1 MMRKGM
7 PGSFADVSVVM
18 ATRDEEAAVAG
29 TIEDIRRAVQGE
41 AEILIVDG
49 SADRTPEIA
58 EETGV
63 RVIRQA
69 PAGYGVA
76 LREGLLAAKGKIIVT
91 MDCDDTYPA
100 EAIPELVL
108 RVREGY
114 DVAGGSRLMQ
124 DNPAMKGF
132 NRFGNLLLSRLASA
146 LYGAHISDVTT
157 GMRAYRREIIHG
169 TTWTENTGLSAELL
183 IRPIQQ
189 GCRVTEIPISYRAR
203 KGTTKL
209 RPIRGGLSILK
220 SIIKCRF

>member
-1 MMRKGM
+1 M
-7 PGSFADVSVVM
+7 PGSFSDLSVVM
-18 ATRDEEAAVAG
+18 ATRDEEKAIAG
-29 TIEDIRRAVQGE
+29 TIEDIRRATQGE

-58 EETGV
+58 KSMGV
-63 RVIRQA
+63 RVIRQV
-69 PAGYGVA
+69 PVGYGVA
-76 LREGLLAAKGKIIVT
+76 VREGLLAATGKIIVT
-91 MDCDDTYPA
+91 LDCDDTYPA
-100 EAIPELVL
+100 EAIPELVA

-146 LYGAHISDVTT
+146 LYGARITDVTT

-169 TTWTENTGLSAELL
+169 ITWTENTGLSAELL
-183 IRPIQQ
+183 LRPLRQ
-189 GCRVTEIPISYRAR
+189 GCRVTEIPITYRAR

-220 SIIKCRF
+220 SVLKCRL